1 MLNPQP
7 TTYNLQQPICVLVRI
22 IRIVFLSLVVGSWS
36 LVGFSV
42 SADEPGD
49 SNFVYLFHLYYD
61 NGQLLADRDFEFK
74 YDVIPEEYKPGPVT
88 TQFPFSGEVV
98 SLLNQTAATFEFDP
112 RGGNPNFL
120 EGKIKVKAPY
130 VPDGQKAVFY
140 DSQGR
145 TLLTIFVSESSFCN
159 DDGVCN
165 FDRGED
171 YLNCSNDCKGL
182 PTTNYQQPTTDGG
195 GQDGMLTAAIYVLII
210 VGAGLGGWF
219 GWRWWK
225 GRREL
230 PTIPPISPTSQ
241 LPQNPNVQ
249 Q

>member
-1 MLNPQP
+1 MVKPQPPTYNPQKP
-7 TTYNLQQPICVLVRI
+7 PFALGRF

-145 TLLTIFVSESSFCN
+145 TLLTIFVGESSFCN
-159 DDGVCN
+159 DDGVRN
-165 FDRGED
+165 SERGED
-171 YLNCSNDCKGL
+171 NKTCSNDCKAL
-182 PTTNYQQPTTDGG
+182 PPTDNRQPTTEGKG
-195 GQDGMLTAAIYVLII
+195 LSGTVWALII
-210 VGAGLGGWF
+210 LALAFVGVGGWYA
-219 GWRWWK
+219 WRRWRK
-225 GRREL
+225 VKYIEE
-230 PTIPPISPTSQ
+230 SQ
-241 LPQNPNVQ
+241 FTNKLH
-249 Q
+249 